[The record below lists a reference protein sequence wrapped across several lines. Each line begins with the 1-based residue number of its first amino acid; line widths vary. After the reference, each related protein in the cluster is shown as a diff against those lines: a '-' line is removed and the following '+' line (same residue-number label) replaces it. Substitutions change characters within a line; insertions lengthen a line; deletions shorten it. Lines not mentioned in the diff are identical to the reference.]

1 MKKEKETLFIVIK
14 LGHVNGIDFYEEHM
28 KVLEK
33 TGFVDF
39 ARVSKKNIAITD
51 FDRNKVFV
59 KESKSAQNRLIQ
71 MAVEDIER
79 GEVYPEYYNSIDLT
93 GAKWMRIKKMQ
104 IINGDELTQKYCR
117 SNGEPIKALGRGSI
131 PFFFIKEKK
140 E

>member
-1 MKKEKETLFIVIK
+1 MKKEKDPLFIVIK
-14 LGHVNGIDFYEEHM
+14 LGHVNGVDFYEEHK
-28 KVLEK
+28 KVLDEN
-33 TGFVDF
+33 GFVDF

-51 FDRNKVFV
+51 FDRKKVFV

-71 MAVEDIER
+71 MSVEDIEK
-79 GEVYPEYYNSIDLT
+79 GKVYPDYYNDIDLT
-93 GAKWMRIKKMQ
+93 GATWMRVKSME
-104 IINGDELTQKYCR
+104 IIDGDELARKYCR